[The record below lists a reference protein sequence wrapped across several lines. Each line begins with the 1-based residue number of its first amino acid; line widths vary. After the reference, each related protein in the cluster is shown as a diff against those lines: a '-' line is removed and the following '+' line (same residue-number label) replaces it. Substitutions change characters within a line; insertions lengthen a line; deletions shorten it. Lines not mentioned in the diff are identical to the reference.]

1 MAELVGLPYKQP
13 RRSSNGPGG
22 SVGDIDMLRDK
33 FLAVQRH
40 TAIDPLKVVAQRG
53 LNPRVCRLRLFRLIG
68 HRPDSRSY

>member
-1 MAELVGLPYKQP
+1 MAALVGLPYKRP

-33 FLAVQRH
+33 FLAVQRI

-53 LNPRVCRLRLFRLIG
+53 LNPRARRLRPFRLIG